1 MSDRPRMRPAYDF
14 RNHRLYLGSS
24 RRHLSRAD
32 AAYWAAVIVL
42 TAIDVALIVY
52 LLCASGLIWWII

>member
-14 RNHRLYLGSS
+14 RRHQLYRRSS
-24 RRHLSRAD
+24 RRHASRAD

-42 TAIDVALIVY
+42 TVIDVALIVY